1 MTLVRPPRRVGEQ
14 IGPRLRAAWPF
25 KIAGDRTSED
35 EIYTIELK
43 RNAIGGL
50 SLLRM
55 NTSLLTWFNTST

>member
-50 SLLRM
+50 FSPHMQFSMLMCSR
-55 NTSLLTWFNTST
+55 SSP

>member
-14 IGPRLRAAWPF
+14 IGPRLRNAWPY

-43 RNAIGGL
+43 RNAFGGTSPFSIAIL
-50 SLLRM
+50 SY
-55 NTSLLTWFNTST
+55 

>member
-50 SLLRM
+50 CPLHM
-55 NTSLLTWFNTST
+55 NILMLTWIHASA